1 MKNNLKDLLTKVKT
15 ILIILLV
22 DMMNVI
28 KKEIHLGGRL
38 LEKLGPSASLNLGMG
53 RTEKP
58 SMTFRLVHNQVAPCP
73 TIKGV

>member
-1 MKNNLKDLLTKVKT
+1 MKNNLKDLLTKVET

-28 KKEIHLGGRL
+28 KKEIKHT
-38 LEKLGPSASLNLGMG
+38 NLGMG

-73 TIKGV
+73 TIKGVGDKLTPTGEGV